1 MSAKQIEAYTAVQK
15 MNMSGREI
23 EASALTRTA
32 MILEEC
38 RDNWDAPGQEQIL
51 SAALRR
57 NQVLWSIFQAELTD
71 PDNPLPKELKENIL
85 SLSLFIDKRTL
96 EIMAFPSP
104 EKLSAIININ
114 LNLAAGLRG
123 EP

>member
-38 RDNWDAPGQEQIL
+38 RDNWDAPGHEQIL

-57 NQVLWSIFQAELTD
+57 NQMLWSIFQAELSD
-71 PDNPLPKELKENIL
+71 PDNPLPN
-85 SLSLFIDKRTL
+85 
-96 EIMAFPSP
+96 
-104 EKLSAIININ
+104 
-114 LNLAAGLRG
+114 
-123 EP
+123 